1 VSQSKSAAAAEY
13 CNSFV
18 RNQWY
23 VAAWAKD
30 VGNTPLSRL
39 ICEEPIVL
47 YRRSDGHPAALEDTC
62 PHRLLPLSMGF
73 VEGDAIR
80 CLYHGLLLGPNGGC
94 LEMPGND
101 APNRAVCVRAYPVVE
116 RYQFVWVWIGEPEK
130 ADPALLPNL
139 WMTEA
144 DGWRVGGGTYN
155 VACDYRLLID
165 NLMDLT
171 HETYVHASS
180 IGQKELH
187 DFPITTEVHAD
198 KVVTSRWMPSVTPP
212 PLYSA
217 ALGGYDGLVD
227 RWQIIE
233 FLPPAGVVI
242 DVGVAK
248 LERKATLTDHSSAD
262 VRSFV
267 LDFATPAT
275 ERTCTYFWGSARTMN
290 IDDDDAFDRF
300 TAKQGDVFL
309 EDVAVLE
316 AQQRRI
322 DQLPDRSLRAFSV
335 DSGGVRARLML
346 QRMLR
351 EGQRSAEAE

>member
-1 VSQSKSAAAAEY
+1 VSEY
-13 CNSFV
+13 I
-18 RNQWY
+18 RNHWY
-23 VAAWAKD
+23 VAAWSKD
-30 VGNTPLSRL
+30 VGRKPLARL
-39 ICEEPIVL
+39 ICEEPVVF
-47 YRRSDGHPAALEDTC
+47 YRCEDGQAVGLEDVC
-62 PHRLLPLSMGF
+62 PHRLLPLSMGL

-80 CLYHGLLLGPNGGC
+80 CLYHGLLLGPDGKC

-101 APNRAVCVRAYPVVE
+101 APNRAVCTRAYPVIE
-116 RYQFVWVWIGEPEK
+116 RYGFVWVWIGDTGR
-130 ADPALLPNL
+130 ADPALLPDL

-144 DGWRVGGGTYN
+144 EGWRVGGGTYD

-187 DFPITTEVHAD
+187 DFPITTEVLPD
-198 KVVTSRWMPSVTPP
+198 RVVTSRWMPDVTPP

-217 ALGGYDGLVD
+217 AMGGYDGPVD
-227 RWQIIE
+227 RWQVIE
-233 FLPPAGVVI
+233 FLPPSGVVI
-242 DVGVAK
+242 DVGVARV
-248 LERKATLTDHSSAD
+248 ERGLTLADHAAAD

-275 ERTCTYFWGSARTMN
+275 RTTCTYFWGSARTLD
-290 IDDDDAFDRF
+290 IDNDAAFDRL
-300 TAKQGDVFL
+300 TAMQGQVFL

-316 AQQRRI
+316 AQQQQI
-322 DQLPDRSLRAFSV
+322 DRLPDRSLRAFSV
-335 DSGGVRARLML
+335 DAGGVRARLML

-351 EGQRSAEAE
+351 EEQQSA